1 MIVDISLFPTLKGYK
16 KEYLSKD
23 IFAGII
29 IAAMSIPISMGY
41 AEVAGMPAVYG
52 LYGSILP
59 ILFFALFSTSR
70 QFIFGVDAAPA
81 AIAGSLLVTMNI
93 PYGSEEAVKIIPVV
107 ALFTGL
113 WLLLFYILK
122 AGKVLGYISTPVMGG
137 FISGIAVTIIMMQ
150 IPKLMGSSAG
160 HGECLELAAK
170 IISACQSANFL
181 SLGLGTGTLV
191 ILLIF
196 KKFFPKFPMAIIAML
211 AGAGAERVF
220 SLGSHGVKLLSAVEP
235 GLPKFFM
242 PDIFFT
248 DITQILGTSLTI
260 AVVVMAETLLA
271 ENNFAFKNGYPLKD
285 NREILACA
293 AGNLASAFSGSCPVN
308 GSVSRTAMGEQFEGK
323 TQMMSVVAGLLMIL
337 LLLFGTGFIGFLP
350 VPVLTA
356 IVISALMSV
365 VELPL
370 AKRLYKVNR
379 VEFLIFM
386 GAFIGVLLLGTIY
399 GVVIGLILSFVN
411 VVLSAAKPTRSF
423 QGMIP
428 GHENFYD
435 LSRNI
440 YARPVRNTVIYKFN
454 GNLFFANINTFISDL
469 ENSITDSVSCI
480 IVDASGINS
489 IDITAADYIKT
500 FDKSLRRRKIKFYL
514 TEHTAEVNDQLRA
527 LGLGE
532 LIEKGMVRRT
542 VTTALK
548 EIGYEPPFPLEGV
561 DKEMLFGLALT
572 SAEEQNSLQEF
583 IWAFG
588 GDAGKQMEKNV
599 QRILSTIDMESFQKV
614 SEQNLGKLTHLWKKL
629 STFDEDELL
638 ERLEMHLSE
647 ISERLG
653 ISEAEIVENIE
664 KRRLELKSALRQN
677 PEAYEMLRE
686 YEKKVENQLKEQNPE
701 EYQHMKELREKGRL
715 KIKEITK

>member
-1 MIVDISLFPTLKGYK
+1 MNISLFPTLKNYK
-16 KEYLSKD
+16 KEYLPKD

-41 AEVAGMPAVYG
+41 AEVSGIPAVYG

-81 AIAGSLLVTMNI
+81 AIAGSFLVTMEI

-113 WLLLFYILK
+113 WLLLFYILR
-122 AGKVLGYISTPVMGG
+122 AGKVLSYISTPVMGG

-150 IPKLMGSSAG
+150 IPKLMGSPAG
-160 HGECLELAAK
+160 HGECLELAAE
-170 IISACQSANFL
+170 IVSACRTVNLL
-181 SLGLGTGTLV
+181 SLGLGVGTLV
-191 ILLIF
+191 IILVF
-196 KKFFPKFPMAIIAML
+196 KKLFPKFPMAILVML
-211 AGAGAERVF
+211 AGAGAERIF
-220 SLGSHGVKLLSAVEP
+220 SLSSHGVKLLSAVKP
-235 GLPKFFM
+235 GLPKLM
-242 PDIFFT
+242 LPDIFSA
-248 DITQILGTSLTI
+248 DITQLLGTSLTI

-271 ENNFAFKNGYPLKD
+271 ENNFAFKNGYQLKD

-323 TQMMSVVAGLLMIL
+323 TQMMSLVAGLLMIV

-365 VELPL
+365 VELHL
-370 AKRLYKVNR
+370 AKRLYRVNR

-386 GAFIGVLLLGTIY
+386 GAFIAVLLLGTIY

-423 QGMIP
+423 MGMIP

-454 GNLFFANINTFISDL
+454 GNLFFANINIFINDL
-469 ENSITDSVSCI
+469 ENSITDEVNCI

-500 FDKSLRRRKIKFYL
+500 FDQSLRRRKIKFYL
-514 TEHTAEVNDQLRA
+514 TEHTADVNDQLRK

-542 VTTALK
+542 ITTALT
-548 EIGYEPPFPLEGV
+548 EIGYEKPFPLEGV
-561 DKEMLFGLALT
+561 DERMLLGLALMG
-572 SAEEQNSLQEF
+572 AEEQDSLQEF

-588 GDAGKQMEKNV
+588 RDAGRQMEKNV
-599 QRILSTIDMESFQKV
+599 QKILSAIDIESFQKV
-614 SEQNLGKLTHLWKKL
+614 SEQNLGRLTHLWRRL
-629 STFDEDELL
+629 SAFDEDELL
-638 ERLEMHLSE
+638 ERLEMHLEE
-647 ISERLG
+647 ISEKLG
-653 ISEAEIVENIE
+653 LSETEIVENIE
-664 KRRLELKSALRQN
+664 KRRQELKNALKQN
-677 PEAYEMLRE
+677 PEAYEMLRK
-686 YEKKVENQLKEQNPE
+686 YEKKLENQLKEQNPI
-701 EYQHMKELREKGRL
+701 EYEHMKELREKGML

>member
-1 MIVDISLFPTLKGYK
+1 MNISLFPTLKGYK

-59 ILFFALFSTSR
+59 ILFFALFSTSK

-81 AIAGSLLVTMNI
+81 AIAGSLLITLEV
-93 PYGSEEAVKIIPVV
+93 PYGSEQAVKIIPVV

-137 FISGIAVTIIMMQ
+137 FISGIAVTIILMQ
-150 IPKLMGSSAG
+150 VPKIMGGTAG
-160 HGECLELAAK
+160 HGECLELMAHIAEV
-170 IISACQSANFL
+170 CQTINPL
-181 SLGLGTGTLV
+181 SLGLGIGTLAL
-191 ILLIF
+191 LLIF
-196 KKFFPKFPMAIIAML
+196 KKFFPKFPMAILVML
-211 AGAGAERVF
+211 AGAGAEKLF
-220 SLGSHGVKLLSAVEP
+220 SLSSRGVKLLSAVEP
-235 GLPKFFM
+235 GLPKLLL
-242 PDIFFT
+242 PDIFAA

-271 ENNFAFKNGYPLKD
+271 ENNFAFKNGYKIKD
-285 NREILACA
+285 NSEILACA

-308 GSVSRTAMGEQFEGK
+308 GSVSRSAMGEQFEGK
-323 TQMMSVVAGLLMIL
+323 TQMMSIVAGILMIF

-356 IVISALMSV
+356 IVISALIGV
-365 VELPL
+365 IELPL
-370 AKRLYKVNR
+370 AKRLYRVNR
-379 VEFLIFM
+379 IEFLIFL
-386 GAFIGVLLLGTIY
+386 GAFLGVLLLGTIY

-423 QGMIP
+423 QGMIF
-428 GHENFYD
+428 GHEGFYD

-440 YARPVRNTVIYKFN
+440 YARPVKNTVIYKFN
-454 GNLFFANINTFISDL
+454 GNLFFANINIFINDL
-469 ENSITDSVSCI
+469 ENSITDEVNCI

-500 FDKSLRRRKIKFYL
+500 FDQNLRKRNIKFYL
-514 TEHTAEVNDQLRA
+514 TEHTAQVNDQLRI

-542 VTTALK
+542 ITAALK
-548 EIGYEPPFPLEGV
+548 EIGYEQPFPLAGMNS
-561 DKEMLFGLALT
+561 EMMFGLALT
-572 SAEEQNSLQEF
+572 SAEEQDSLQEF

-588 GDAGKQMEKNV
+588 RDAEKQMEKNV
-599 QRILSTIDMESFQKV
+599 QKILSTIDAESFFKI
-614 SEQNLGKLTHLWKKL
+614 SEQNFGKLTHLWKKL
-629 STFDEDELL
+629 SAFDEDELL
-638 ERLEMHLSE
+638 ERLEMHLEE
-647 ISERLG
+647 ISKRLG

-664 KRRLELKSALRQN
+664 KRRQKLRSTLKQN
-677 PEAYEMLRE
+677 PKVYEMLQE
-686 YEKKVENQLKEQNPE
+686 YEKKVEGQLKEQNPA
-701 EYQHMKELREKGRL
+701 EYEHMKELREKGRL